1 MRSTIKM
8 FLTLGFLISIPLLLS
23 TVFASAQSFD
33 CSQAQISSE
42 YAICNNEILLP
53 LDEKLAA
60 IYYNRKTS
68 VATTPQGLQ
77 ISQDHTAWME
87 KRNGYDLDW
96 TCLETSYI
104 KRIEQL
110 NRDL

>member
-1 MRSTIKM
+1 MRSTTNM
-8 FLTLGFLISIPLLLS
+8 FLTLGFLVSIPLLLS
-23 TVFASAQSFD
+23 AVFANAQSFD

-42 YAICNNEILLP
+42 FAICNNEVLLT

-60 IYYNRKTS
+60 IYYNRKIS
-68 VATTPQGLQ
+68 VDTTPQRQQ
-77 ISQDHTAWME
+77 ISKDHTAWMK
-87 KRNGYDLDW
+87 KRNGCDLDW

>member
-1 MRSTIKM
+1 MRSTIQM
-8 FLTLGFLISIPLLLS
+8 FLTLGFLVSIPLLLS

-42 YAICNNEILLP
+42 FAICNNEVLLTP
-53 LDEKLAA
+53 DEKLAA
-60 IYYNRKTS
+60 IYHNRKIS
-68 VATTPQGLQ
+68 VDTTPQRQQ
-77 ISQDHTAWME
+77 ISRDHTAWVK
-87 KRNGYDLDW
+87 KRNGCDLDW